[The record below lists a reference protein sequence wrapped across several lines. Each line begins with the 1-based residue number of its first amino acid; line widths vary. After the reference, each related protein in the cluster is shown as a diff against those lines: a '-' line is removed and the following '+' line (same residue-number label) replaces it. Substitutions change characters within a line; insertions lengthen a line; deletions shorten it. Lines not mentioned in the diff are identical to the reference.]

1 VLRGSKKERVLKLK
15 HDLLSTYAI
24 GEDHDQHYWG
34 SVIRHLVHC
43 GYLEQDV
50 GNYAVLRLQDSA
62 WPLLRGEE
70 GLEMARPRLRQTTG
84 SARKKRQVQLDM
96 HYDQELF
103 ERLRQVRSRC
113 AEQAG
118 VPPFVIFHDKTLV
131 DMAVKRPAT
140 LEEMQGVH
148 GVGLSKCER
157 YGEVFL
163 EEIQKAGGN

>member
-1 VLRGSKKERVLKLK
+1 
-15 HDLLSTYAI
+15 
-24 GEDHDQHYWG
+24 
-34 SVIRHLVHC
+34 
-43 GYLEQDV
+43 
-50 GNYAVLRLQDSA
+50 
-62 WPLLRGEE
+62 
-70 GLEMARPRLRQTTG
+70 
-84 SARKKRQVQLDM
+84 M